1 MSSQQNLSPVK
12 LALLKVREMKAKLA
26 AAEAAQREPIAII
39 GVGCRFPGGVSDT
52 ASFWQLLA
60 DGVDAISEIPSDRWD
75 VDRYYDPTPATPGK
89 MYTRNGGFIDQ
100 VDQFDPHFFGIS
112 PREAIGIDPQQRL
125 LLEVSWEALE
135 NAAQDPTALR
145 NSQTSVYVGSCF
157 SDYLQE
163 QVLKQGLTEIDAY
176 SSLGNYRAVAAG
188 RISYVLGLHGPAMQ
202 LDTACSSSLLAVH
215 LACASLRTG
224 ESDLALAGG
233 VNLMLSPAMTVG
245 FSQLRALAPD
255 GRCKTFDSSADGYA
269 RGEGCG
275 IIVLKRLSQAEADG
289 DNILAVIK
297 GTAVNHDGPSSGL
310 TVPNEQAQEELIQL
324 ALRNGDLTPQQ
335 VSYIEAHGTG
345 TNLGDP
351 IEVSALASAL
361 CVGRDDDNLLRLGSV
376 KTNFGHLESAAGI
389 AGLIKV
395 ALSLQHK
402 QLPPH
407 LHFTDPNP
415 NILWDEY
422 PLAVPTEMTGWD
434 VPEDGGRFAGISS
447 FGMSGTNVHII
458 LGEAPSVKPVK
469 IGGEAQTQLLTL
481 SGKSEA
487 ALRASMAQYVEFLAD
502 TDERLVDIC
511 HTSQTGRGHFAYRAA
526 FSADSLP
533 TLQTAITDR
542 LADQSP
548 IPPALRP
555 QVAFLFTGQG
565 SQYPE
570 MGRELYAANAVFR
583 AALDEC
589 DALFAALTGESL
601 LGMLFSAEADI
612 NNTRY
617 TQPTLFA
624 IEYALAKVWESLGVL
639 PDLLLG
645 HSVGEFAAACVAGVF
660 SLADG
665 MKLIEARGRLMGGLP
680 QDGTMI
686 SLLADE
692 AQAQAAIDALDLA
705 QTVSIGVING
715 PNSVVLSGERDAVR
729 RVADKLA
736 AAGIKTKELTVSH
749 AFHSPLMEPML
760 AAFRKVAETVT
771 YHAPRITLI
780 SNVSGKV
787 AGSEIGSADYW
798 VNHVRATVR
807 FADGMATIIDK
818 GATTL
823 LEVGPHPT
831 LLGMAAQF
839 TSNTAMVPSI
849 RRDRPNEETLVEA
862 VGKLYEQGVTIDWQ
876 NLHGDSAQF
885 HKVRLPTYPFQ
896 RQRYWLES
904 TAKRRSADSLRPLVD
919 KKMTLRRERQTVFEK
934 TFSTDALPFLQDHI
948 VYGEVVVP
956 GASHLSLALSCAELL
971 FGNAPFALTDV
982 IFPQA
987 LILPHEGERTVQLI
1001 AEKTDSFQIVSF
1013 DEDDPDEEPALHAA
1027 GKFGQS
1033 NETAEAPVL
1042 AAWRDAC
1049 LIEEA
1054 ATRPYEIGAQM
1065 QIDFGEAFRWID
1077 ALWRDANGEKV
1088 LARFKQPDAV
1098 PTTYGY
1104 ALFPALLDACLQL
1117 TLGIGLDDESLV
1129 AKLPFALQSL
1139 TLYRIPQQM
1148 ELWSAAQMTED
1159 GKWDV
1164 WLFSA
1169 DPKGDVSHNQPI
1181 AELRGLESREAPA
1194 TAIQSARLQTEWLR
1208 EFEWQE
1214 ISLGEVGAF
1223 SAESCLIIS
1232 DDSTLADALTAT
1244 LPAAQ
1249 LIAPEKIA
1257 TAIQNDSDL
1266 VNVLFLADP
1275 AQHDALALNTALL
1288 KVVQPLA
1295 TLERPTRLW
1304 IVTHGAH
1311 AIAESPTLVQNS
1323 LTGYAAH
1330 GSLWGF
1336 ARSLQKEHPQLN
1348 TTLIDLDIVATRDQQ
1363 TAQIAQELTAGE
1375 DNAIVWR
1382 GQTRYVAE
1390 YGMWQPPA
1398 LHEQP
1403 VRLQLDSYGS
1413 PDNLSFAPLTRRAPA
1428 AGEVEIAVT
1437 AAGINFRDVLV
1448 TLGMMADYYK
1458 DVLGITDSRDVTM
1471 GFECVGVVAA
1481 VGADVTHLSVGDRVM
1496 AVCTDGSMMSYVT
1509 VSADLATHIPNH
1521 LNDAQAATIPATYL
1535 TAWYA
1540 LVTCANLQA
1549 GERVLIHSAAGG
1561 VGQAAVQIAHA
1572 LGAEVFGTA
1581 SPRKWSLLK
1590 QQGVAHV
1597 MHSRTLDFA
1606 DEIMRVTAGEGVD
1619 VVLNSL
1625 NDAFIERSFEV
1636 LGQGGRFVEMGKIG
1650 IWTLEDVARKR
1661 PDASYFPFDLR
1672 EILVAEPT
1680 TARQL
1685 WDDLTPK
1692 LETNTLTPLPHVVFP
1707 AHAATTALR
1716 YMQRTQQ
1723 VGKIVLSFE
1732 QSQAITIDSAGSYIV
1747 TGGLG
1752 ALGLQSAQQLVAD
1765 GARHLVLTGRR
1776 GVTSEAQQAAI
1787 DEMTEAGATI
1797 AVVSADLAQRNSVA
1811 QIIAGCPTPLRGIIH
1826 AAGVLDDGV
1835 VTAQSA
1841 ERFQTVFTSK
1851 VDGTQHLHDLT
1862 LNQPLDFFICFS
1874 SIASS
1879 IGSAGQVN
1887 YAAANAFMDS
1897 LMAQRQQMGLAGLSI
1912 NWGPWSEVGMSAD
1925 MTDYAA
1931 AQGMGMIS
1939 PQQGRLLLQ
1948 TLWRQA
1954 VGIVGVL
1961 PLKVET
1967 SGEASKAVALDFREQ
1982 LVGLSADEQETRLDD
1997 YLRQEIAH
2005 ILRLDSTALLDN
2017 QTRLFDFG
2025 LDSLMAVELKNRI
2038 EKGLNRSVR
2047 STLLFDYPTLGAL
2060 TPHLLDVLELSAEV
2074 ETNGYHPESE
2084 EVILSEE
2091 EIDEFSAD
2099 DLLAFIDA
2107 EFDEFD

>member
-1 MSSQQNLSPVK
+1 MSSQNLSPVK

-26 AAEAAQREPIAII
+26 EAEAAKREPIAII
-39 GVGCRFPGGVSDT
+39 GVGCRFPGGVSD
-52 ASFWQLLA
+52 ASSFWQLLA

-215 LACASLRTG
+215 LACVSLRTG

-255 GRCKTFDSSADGYA
+255 GRCKTFDRSADGYA

-275 IIVLKRLSQAEADG
+275 IIVLKRLSQAQADG
-289 DNILAVIK
+289 DNILAIIK

-310 TVPNEQAQEELIQL
+310 TVPNEQAQEELIHL
-324 ALRNGDLTPQQ
+324 ALQNGGLTPQQ
-335 VSYIEAHGTG
+335 ISYIEAHGTG

-361 CVGRDDDNLLRLGSV
+361 CVGRDTDNLLRLGSV

-422 PLAVPTEMTGWD
+422 PLAVPTEMTDWD

-458 LGEAPSVKPVK
+458 LGEAPSVKRVK
-469 IGGEAQTQLLTL
+469 VGGEAQTQLLTL

-487 ALRASMAQYVEFLAD
+487 ALRASMAQYVEFLAN
-502 TDERLVDIC
+502 TDDRLADIC

-526 FSADSLP
+526 FSTDSRP

-589 DALFAALTGESL
+589 DALFSDLTGESL
-601 LGMLFSAEADI
+601 LGVLFSAEADI

-624 IEYALAKVWESLGVL
+624 IEYALAKVWEALGVL
-639 PDLLLG
+639 PNSLLG

-665 MKLIEARGRLMGGLP
+665 IKLIEVRGRLMGELP

-686 SLLADE
+686 SLLTDE
-692 AQAQAAIDALDLA
+692 TQAQAAIDALGLA

-729 RVADKLA
+729 RVADRLA
-736 AAGIKTKELTVSH
+736 ASGIKTKELTVSH

-760 AAFRKVAETVT
+760 ATFRKIAETVT

-780 SNVSGKV
+780 SNVSGEV

-807 FADGMATIIDK
+807 FADGMATVIDK

-823 LEVGPHPT
+823 LEIGPHPT

-839 TSNTAMVPSI
+839 TSEAVMVPSI
-849 RRDRPNEETLVEA
+849 RRDRPNKETLVEA
-862 VGKLYEQGVTIDWQ
+862 VGKLYEQGVTLNWQ
-876 NLHGDSAQF
+876 TLHGEGAQF
-885 HKVRLPTYPFQ
+885 RKVHLPTYPFQ

-904 TAKRRSADSLRPLVD
+904 TVKKGSADSLRPLVD
-919 KKMTLRRERQTVFEK
+919 KKLTLRRERQTVFEK
-934 TFSTDALPFLQDHI
+934 SFSTDALPFLQDHI

-971 FGNAPFALTDV
+971 FGDTPFALTDV

-1001 AEKTDSFQIVSF
+1001 AEKTDSFQIISF
-1013 DEDDPDEEPALHAA
+1013 DEDAPDEEPALHAT

-1033 NETAEAPVL
+1033 NATTQAPTL
-1042 AAWRDAC
+1042 AAWRDTC

-1077 ALWRDANGEKV
+1077 ALWRDADGEKI

-1098 PTTYGY
+1098 PTTHGY

-1139 TLYRIPQQM
+1139 TLHHIPQQM
-1148 ELWSAAQMTED
+1148 ELWCAAEVTED
-1159 GKWDV
+1159 GKWDI

-1169 DPKGDVSHNQPI
+1169 DDHPI

-1208 EFEWQE
+1208 EFEWRE
-1214 ISLGEVGAF
+1214 VSLGGVGEF

-1232 DDSTLADALTAT
+1232 DDQTLANALSAT
-1244 LPAAQ
+1244 LHAAQ
-1249 LIAPEKIA
+1249 LITSEKIA
-1257 TAIQNDSDL
+1257 TAVQSGSDL
-1266 VNVLFLADP
+1266 VNVVFLADP
-1275 AQHDALALNTALL
+1275 VQQDALVLNTALL
-1288 KVVQPLA
+1288 DVVQPLA
-1295 TLERPTRLW
+1295 TIGRPMRLW

-1311 AIAESPTLVQNS
+1311 VIAESPTLVQSS
-1323 LTGYAAH
+1323 LVGYAAH

-1348 TTLIDLDIVATRDQQ
+1348 TTLIDLDIAATHDQQ
-1363 TAQIAQELTAGE
+1363 AAQIAQELTAGA
-1375 DNAIVWR
+1375 DNAIAWR

-1390 YGMWQPPA
+1390 YGMWEPLA
-1398 LHEQP
+1398 LHDQP
-1403 VRLQLDSYGS
+1403 VRLQLDNYGS

-1428 AGEVEIAVT
+1428 AEEVEIAVT

-1471 GFECVGVVAA
+1471 GFECVGIVAA

-1509 VSADLATHIPNH
+1509 VSADLATHIPDH
-1521 LNDAQAATIPATYL
+1521 LTDAQAATIPATYM

-1549 GERVLIHSAAGG
+1549 GERILIHSAAGG

-1625 NDAFIERSFEV
+1625 SDAFVERSFAA
-1636 LGQGGRFVEMGKIG
+1636 LGHEGRFVEMGKIG
-1650 IWTLEDVARKR
+1650 IWTAEDVARKR
-1661 PDASYFPFDLR
+1661 PDVSYFPFDLR

-1692 LETNTLTPLPHVVFP
+1692 LETNTLTPLPYVVFP

-1732 QSQAITIDSAGSYIV
+1732 QSQAITIDPAGSYIV

-1776 GVTSEAQQAAI
+1776 GVTSDVQRAAI
-1787 DEMTEAGATI
+1787 DEMTEAGAVI
-1797 AVVSADLAQRNSVA
+1797 EVVSADLAQRQSVA
-1811 QIIAGCPTPLRGIIH
+1811 HIIDHCKTPLRGIIH

-1841 ERFQTVFTSK
+1841 ERFQTVFASK

-1954 VGIVGVL
+1954 TGSVGVL

-1967 SGEASKAVALDFREQ
+1967 SSEASKAVALDFREQ
-1982 LVGLSADEQETRLDD
+1982 LVGLSADEQATRLDD

-2060 TPHLLDVLELSAEV
+2060 RPYLLDDVLGLNGV
-2074 ETNGYHPESE
+2074 EREEEKEERSVESE
-2084 EVILSEE
+2084 GDV
-2091 EIDEFSAD
+2091 DELSAD